1 MMSVRRAS
9 SAIVKSPG
17 TAYSGTGTTVRVHVQ
32 DLGRPA
38 EESKV
43 TYVQCRDCGAAVPED
58 ARWCTLC
65 FADQREPAAVPTSD
79 PVVVADVEVPDQAE
93 TLLVGAGDG
102 LLVAGDAVSA
112 LVAATDPAEAAELP
126 ASVPAPAASTAP
138 PRGASGE
145 VRWPCNSC
153 DEHVPM
159 SLDACPMCGSPFLS
173 GAKETPSMEIPM
185 VGDLGRMSRTQR
197 LVFGIVVAM
206 GVMVVLIVGAAIIG
220 HIF

>member
-1 MMSVRRAS
+1 V
-9 SAIVKSPG
+9 
-17 TAYSGTGTTVRVHVQ
+17 YSGTGTTVRVHVQ

-65 FADQREPAAVPTSD
+65 FADQREPAAVPASE
-79 PVVVADVEVPDQAE
+79 PAVAEHVAVPDVAE

-102 LLVAGDAVSA
+102 LLVPGDAVSA
-112 LVAATDPAEAAELP
+112 LIAATDTADELLNPAAA
-126 ASVPAPAASTAP
+126 PAPAAPPVPAAP
-138 PRGASGE
+138 PTAASDE

-153 DEHVPM
+153 DEQVPM
-159 SLDACPMCGSPFLS
+159 SLDMCPMCGSPFLS

-197 LVFGIVVAM
+197 LVFGVVVAM
-206 GVMVVLIVGAAIIG
+206 GVMVALVAGAAIIG
-220 HIF
+220 HII